1 VLFAPVPT
9 FSASGAVSPAAS
21 GAGTTLTLGGAGTGT
36 VTTDASGN
44 YTFNGLANGTYTVT
58 PSKTGFTFNPA
69 NLSFSVSGTN
79 VTGLN
84 FATTTLTY
92 GLSGAITPP
101 TAGGGATVTLTG
113 TANATVTA
121 DASGNYTFG
130 GLANGTYTVTPAKTG
145 YVFTP
150 LSQTVTISGA
160 NAVNVNFTGAVG
172 VAETI
177 FTTQTPVVTNGSD
190 GVGVNYELGTVFS
203 SGVAGQITAIRFWK
217 ASSESGTH
225 TGHLW
230 SATGQLLATV
240 IFSGETA
247 SGWQQQNLTT
257 PVSITANTNYVV
269 TVNTGSTY
277 YVATNSGL
285 ATSVVNGD
293 LRTPVG
299 NNGVYGT
306 PGQFPTNSF
315 QNSNYF
321 RDVVFVP

>member
-1 VLFAPVPT
+1 ML
-9 FSASGAVSPAAS
+9 S
-21 GAGTTLTLGGAGTGT
+21 GAGTGT
-36 VTTDASGN
+36 VSADASGN
-44 YTFNGLANGTYTVT
+44 YTFNGLANGSYTVT
-58 PSKTGFTFNPA
+58 PSKAGFTFNPGS
-69 NLSFSVSGTN
+69 LSFSVSGTN

-84 FATTTLTY
+84 FTTTTLTY
-92 GLSGAITPP
+92 SLSGAITPT

-121 DASGNYTFG
+121 DASGNYTFS
-130 GLANGTYTVTPAKTG
+130 GLANGSYTVTPAKTG

-150 LSQTVTISGA
+150 SNQAVTISGA
-160 NAVNVNFTGAVG
+160 NTVNVNFTGAVG
-172 VAETI
+172 VAEKI
-177 FTTQTPVVTNGSD
+177 FTTQTPVVANGTD
-190 GVGVNYELGTVFS
+190 GSGVDYELGTVFS

-217 ASSESGTH
+217 ASNESGTH

-269 TVNTGSTY
+269 TVNTANSY
-277 YVATNSGL
+277 YVDTSGGL
-285 ATSVVNGD
+285 AASVVNGN
-293 LRTPVG
+293 LSTPVG

-306 PGQFPTNSF
+306 PGQFPTSSY

-321 RDVVFVP
+321 RDVVLTHP